1 MFKTDP
7 GHNRNAEHVLT
18 MWNRVEGILLKVMT
32 KYDYP
37 FGLTGGTKT
46 ADFAEN

>member
-1 MFKTDP
+1 VFETNSEHD
-7 GHNRNAEHVLT
+7 RDAEHVLPI
-18 MWNRVEGILLKVMT
+18 WNRVVDILLWVMT
-32 KYDYP
+32 KYYYP